1 MDSTTNY
8 DSLEG
13 IAIIGMSGRFPGAKN
28 IEEFWQNLRDGV
40 ESISVFTNEEL
51 TDAGIAPGLLDNPNH
66 VKAGAVLE
74 DVEYFDASF
83 FGFNPKE
90 AEMTDPQHRIFLE
103 CAWEALENAGYD
115 TQRGESRIGIYAGAS
130 LNNYLSF
137 NLNRDQIGSADSF
150 QKLIG
155 NDKDFLTTRVSY
167 KFNLKGPS
175 LTVQTACST
184 SLVATTLACQSLLN
198 YQCDMALAGGVSI
211 RVPQKTGYLYQEGG
225 ILSPDGHCRAF
236 DADARGTIIG
246 NGVGVVV
253 LKRLEDAIADGDRI
267 HAVIKGSAIN
277 NDGSEKVG
285 YTAPSVNGQADAI
298 AEALALAGVDPGTI
312 TYIETHGTGTV
323 LGDPIEITALSNVFG
338 ANTEKKNFCAIG
350 SVKTNIGH
358 LDAAAGV
365 TGLIKTVLAL
375 KHKLIPPSLN
385 FQQPNPEID
394 FANSPFYVNTQLREW
409 KENSTPRRAGVS
421 SLGIGGTNAHVVL
434 EEAPTVKAS
443 GSSRPWQLLVLSA
456 KTESALETATTNLLA
471 HLKQY
476 PDLKLADVAYT
487 LALGRRAFEH
497 RRILVCQ
504 TLEDAVTA
512 LEAANEQKVI
522 PIHVH
527 ATHPDP
533 PASGTPLDKGGRGD
547 RVSVA
552 SIFEL
557 GITAHLQEES
567 DASSLAF
574 MFPGQG
580 AQYVDMGRELYQT
593 EAIFREQV
601 DRCAALLQP
610 HIGMDLRSLL
620 YPNQPNPEA
629 AAEQLK
635 QTCFAQPA
643 LFAIEYA
650 LAQLWMSWGIS
661 PQAMLGH
668 SIGEY
673 VAACLAGVMSVED
686 ALALVAIRGRLMQQ
700 MPAGAMLAVSLP
712 EAEVKSLL
720 NEKLSLAASNAPSL
734 CVVSGTL
741 DAVDAIEAQLTAK
754 GVECRRLHTS
764 HAFHSQMMDSI
775 LKPFIEEVKKVK
787 LNPPQIPFISNVT
800 GTWITAAEATNPGY
814 WATHLRQTVRFS
826 EGISTLLQQPNR
838 ILLEVGAGRSLCTL
852 AKQHSHQAT
861 GQVVLPSLR
870 HPQEQ
875 NSDIAFLFH
884 ILGRLWLAGVSVN
897 WSGFYAGEQ
906 RHRVPLPTYPFE
918 RQRYW
923 IEPQTQLL
931 ETQILATSTG
941 ESKLGKSKITDWFYV
956 PSWKQIPLV
965 KTREISPAC
974 YLVFVDECEIGSQ
987 IVQRLQQTGQDAISV
1002 RVGEQFKQLDSNA
1015 YTINPACQDDYQTL
1029 IRAVREQGKTPNAIA
1044 HLWSITQ
1051 SPPQSLETSQ
1061 NLGFYSL
1068 IYLAPALGQQ
1078 PVSNSIQLLVASN
1091 NLHDIIGDELLCP
1104 EKATIIG
1111 SCKVIPQEYPHI
1123 NCRQVDVAI
1132 SKSGTNNLVEQLL
1145 AELRADSKESMI
1157 AYRGNHRWVQTF
1169 EPVPLEKASQTR
1181 LRQGGVYLITG
1192 GMGGMGLVFAE
1203 YLAKTVQA
1211 KLILIGRS
1219 ALPEKEQWQQW
1230 LAAHDALD
1238 PTSRKIQKLQELEAF
1253 GAEVLVVAADVAND
1267 EQMQNAIAQSL
1278 ERFGEIHGVIH
1289 AAGVAGGGMIQLK
1302 TPEIVE
1308 SVFAP
1313 KVMGTLVLN
1322 EVLKDVN
1329 LNFVVLCSSLSSIQG
1344 GFGQVDYSAANAF
1357 LDAFAHCNPFNART
1371 ISINWDAWQEVGM
1384 AVNTAVPEKLKKWR
1398 EESLKNGILPAE
1410 AVDVLSRVLENSLSQ
1425 VVISTQDLSDV
1436 IEQASNFSLSSDR
1449 AQTSDDSSQLSA
1461 TRHPRPLQFNA
1472 YVAPR
1477 NEIEQGIANIWQELI
1492 GIEKIGIYDNFFEL
1506 GGHSLLAVQTIS
1518 RLRETFQVELPLRTL
1533 LFEASTVAELA
1544 TVIAKKQPNPEQIA
1558 EIEQMLAEVENLSLD
1573 EIQALVAKESQASF
1587 R

>member
-1 MDSTTNY
+1 MGSATSY

-28 IEEFWQNLRDGV
+28 IEEFWRNLRDGI

-51 TDAGIAPGLLDNPNH
+51 TASEIAPELLNDPNH

-74 DVEYFDASF
+74 DIEFFDASF

-115 TQRGESRIGIYAGAS
+115 TQRCESRIGVYAGAS

-137 NLNRDQIGSADSF
+137 NLNRDCIGSADSF

-155 NDKDFLTTRVSY
+155 NDKDFLTSRVSY
-167 KFNLKGPS
+167 KLNLKGPS

-236 DADARGTIIG
+236 DADAQGTIIG

-253 LKRLEDAIADGDRI
+253 LKRLADAIADGDRI

-277 NDGSEKVG
+277 NDGSQKVG

-298 AEALALAGVDPGTI
+298 AEALALAGVDPETVS
-312 TYIETHGTGTV
+312 YIETHGTGTV
-323 LGDPIEITALSNVFG
+323 LGDPIEITALSHVFR

-394 FANSPFYVNTQLREW
+394 FANSPFYVNTQLTEW
-409 KENSTPRRAGVS
+409 KASSTPRRAGVS

-434 EEAPTVKAS
+434 EEPPMAVS
-443 GSSRPWQLLVLSA
+443 GTSRPWQLLVLSA
-456 KTESALETATTNLLA
+456 KTESALETATANLAA
-471 HLKQY
+471 HLKKH
-476 PDLKLADVAYT
+476 PDLNLADVAYT
-487 LALGRRAFEH
+487 LQVGRRAFEH
-497 RRILVCQ
+497 RRIWVCQ
-504 TLEDAVTA
+504 TVEELATRLETPGT
-512 LEAANEQKVI
+512 QKVF
-522 PIHVH
+522 
-527 ATHPDP
+527 THFQE
-533 PASGTPLDKGGRGD
+533 PAER
-547 RVSVA
+547 
-552 SIFEL
+552 SI
-557 GITAHLQEES
+557 
-567 DASSLAF
+567 AF
-574 MFPGQG
+574 LFPGQG

-593 EAIFREQV
+593 EPIFSQQV
-601 DRCAALLQP
+601 DRCAYLLQP
-610 HIGMDLRSLL
+610 DIGMDLRSLL
-620 YPNQPNPEA
+620 YPNPPHPEA
-629 AAEQLK
+629 VAEKLK

-643 LFAIEYA
+643 LFVIEYA

-712 EAEVKSLL
+712 EAEIQSLL
-720 NEKLSLAASNAPSL
+720 NENLSLAASNAPSL

-764 HAFHSQMMDSI
+764 HAFHSQMMESI
-775 LKPFIEEVKKVK
+775 LEPFIEEVKKVK

-800 GTWITAAEATNPGY
+800 GTWITAEEATNPNY
-814 WATHLRQTVRFS
+814 WATHLRQTVRFL

-838 ILLEVGAGRSLCTL
+838 IFLEVGPGRSLCTL
-852 AKQHSHQAT
+852 VKQHSHQEI

-875 NSDIAFLFH
+875 NSDIAFLLN
-884 ILGRLWLAGVSVN
+884 ILGRLWLAGVAVN

-923 IEPQTQLL
+923 IEPQTQVP
-931 ETQILATSTG
+931 ATRTG
-941 ESKLGKSKITDWFYV
+941 ESKLGKSNITDWFYV

-965 KTREISPAC
+965 KTREIPSAC
-974 YLVFVDECEIGSQ
+974 YLVFVDECGIGSQ

-1002 RVGEQFKQLDSNA
+1002 RVGEQFKQLDSNT
-1015 YTINPACQDDYQTL
+1015 YTINPACQDDYHAL

-1051 SPPQSLETSQ
+1051 SPPQSFETSQ

-1091 NLHDIIGDELLCP
+1091 NLYDITGDEPLCP

-1132 SKSGTNNLVEQLL
+1132 SASGTNNLVKQLI
-1145 AELRADSKESMI
+1145 AELRADSKDLMI

-1192 GMGGMGLVFAE
+1192 GMGGMGLVLAE

-1219 ALPEKEQWQQW
+1219 ALPTKEQWQQW
-1230 LAAHDALD
+1230 IATHDALD
-1238 PTSRKIQKLQELEAF
+1238 PTTIKIQKLQELEAL
-1253 GAEVLVVAADVAND
+1253 GAEVLVFAADVANY

-1322 EVLKDVN
+1322 DLLKDVN
-1329 LNFVVLCSSLSSIQG
+1329 LDFVVLSSSLSSIQG

-1357 LDAFAHCNPFNART
+1357 LDAFAHCNTFNGRT

-1384 AVNTAVPEKLKKWR
+1384 AVNTAVPEQLKKWR
-1398 EESLKNGILPAE
+1398 EESLKNGLLPAE
-1410 AVDVLSRVLENSLSQ
+1410 AVDILSRILENSLPQ
-1425 VVISTQDLSDV
+1425 VIISTQDLSDI
-1436 IEQASNFSLSSDR
+1436 IEQSSNFTSSSYP
-1449 AQTSDDSSQLSA
+1449 AQKLDNFSQLST
-1461 TRHPRPLQFNA
+1461 TRHPRHLQANA

-1477 NEIEQGIANIWQELI
+1477 NQIEQGIANIWQELI

-1533 LFEASTVAELA
+1533 LFETSTVAEIA
-1544 TVIAKKQPNPEQIA
+1544 TAIAEKQPKPEQIA
-1558 EIEQMLAEVENLSLD
+1558 EIEQLLAEVENLSLD

>member
-1 MDSTTNY
+1 MDSATNY

-28 IEEFWQNLRDGV
+28 VEEFWQNLRDGV

-51 TDAGIAPGLLDNPNH
+51 IDAGIAPGLLDNLNH

-74 DVEYFDASF
+74 DVEFFDASF

-90 AEMTDPQHRIFLE
+90 AEMTDPQHRVFLE

-115 TQRGESRIGIYAGAS
+115 TQRCESRIGVYAGAS

-150 QKLIG
+150 QKLIS

-167 KFNLKGPS
+167 KLNLKGPS

-236 DADARGTIIG
+236 DADAQGTIIG

-267 HAVIKGSAIN
+267 QAVIKGSAIN

-298 AEALALAGVDPGTI
+298 AEALALAGVDPESI

-323 LGDPIEITALSNVFG
+323 LGDPIEVTALSNVFG

-385 FQQPNPEID
+385 FKQPNPEID

-409 KENSTPRRAGVS
+409 KASTPRRAGVS

-434 EEAPTVKAS
+434 EEAPTVEAS

-456 KTESALETATTNLLA
+456 KTELALETATANLVA
-471 HLKQY
+471 HLKQH
-476 PDLKLADVAYT
+476 PDLNLADVAYT
-487 LALGRRAFEH
+487 LQVGRRAFEH

-504 TLEDAVTA
+504 TVEELVNQLETPHS
-512 LEAANEQKVI
+512 QKVL
-522 PIHVH
+522 
-527 ATHPDP
+527 THFQEPTEP
-533 PASGTPLDKGGRGD
+533 
-547 RVSVA
+547 
-552 SIFEL
+552 SI
-557 GITAHLQEES
+557 
-567 DASSLAF
+567 AF

-593 EAIFREQV
+593 EPIFREQV

-629 AAEQLK
+629 AAEKLK

-775 LKPFIEEVKKVK
+775 LEPFIEEVKKVK

-800 GTWITAAEATNPGY
+800 GTWITAAEATDPGY

-826 EGISTLLQQPNR
+826 EGISTLLQQPNH

-852 AKQHSHQAT
+852 AKQHSHQAI

-875 NSDIAFLFH
+875 NSDIAFLLN

-923 IEPQTQLL
+923 IEPQTQIS
-931 ETQILATSTG
+931 ETQAPATSTG
-941 ESKLGKSKITDWFYV
+941 ESKLGKSDITDWFYV
-956 PSWKQIPLV
+956 PSWKKIPLV
-965 KTREISPAC
+965 KTGEISSAC
-974 YLVFVDECEIGSQ
+974 YLVFVDECGIGSQ
-987 IVQRLQQTGQDAISV
+987 IVQRLQQVGQDAISV

-1015 YTINPACQDDYQTL
+1015 YTINPACQDDYYAL
-1029 IRAVREQGKTPNAIA
+1029 IQAVREQGKAPNAIA

-1051 SPPQSLETSQ
+1051 SPPHSLETSQ

-1091 NLHDIIGDELLCP
+1091 NLYDIIGDELLCP

-1123 NCRQVDVAI
+1123 SCRQVDVAI
-1132 SKSGTNNLVEQLL
+1132 SESGTNNLVEQLI
-1145 AELRADSKESMI
+1145 AELGADSKDSMI

-1219 ALPEKEQWQQW
+1219 ALPAKEQWQQW
-1230 LAAHDALD
+1230 LATHDALD
-1238 PTSRKIQKLQELEAF
+1238 PTSRKIQKLHELEVL
-1253 GAEVLVVAADVAND
+1253 GADVLVVAADVAND

-1302 TPEIVE
+1302 TPEAVE

-1313 KVMGTLVLN
+1313 KVMGTFVLN

-1329 LNFVVLCSSLSSIQG
+1329 LDFVVLCSSLSSIQG

-1357 LDAFAHCNPFNART
+1357 LDAFAHCNHFNART

-1384 AVNTAVPEKLKKWR
+1384 AVNTAVPEKLKQWR
-1398 EESLKNGILPAE
+1398 AESLENGLLSAE
-1410 AVDVLSRVLENSLSQ
+1410 AVDALSRILENSLSQ
-1425 VVISTQDLSDV
+1425 VIISKQDLSYV
-1436 IEQASNFSLSSDR
+1436 IEQASNFFLSSYD

-1461 TRHPRPLQFNA
+1461 TRHPRRLQANA

-1477 NEIEQGIANIWQELI
+1477 NDIEQGIANIWQELI
-1492 GIEKIGIYDNFFEL
+1492 GIEKVGIYDNFFEL

-1544 TVIAKKQPNPEQIA
+1544 IEIAEKQPKPEQIA

>member
-28 IEEFWQNLRDGV
+28 LEEFWQNLRDGV

-51 TDAGIAPGLLDNPNH
+51 SDIAPELLKNPHH

-103 CAWEALENAGYD
+103 CAWEAIENAGYD
-115 TQRGESRIGIYAGAS
+115 TQRCESRIGVYAGAS

-167 KFNLKGPS
+167 KLNLKGPS
-175 LTVQTACST
+175 LNVQTACST

-236 DADARGTIIG
+236 DADAKGTIIG

-267 HAVIKGSAIN
+267 QAVIKGSAIN

-298 AEALALAGVDPGTI
+298 AEALALAGVDPETV
-312 TYIETHGTGTV
+312 TYIETHGTGTT
-323 LGDPIEITALSNVFG
+323 LGDPIEITALSNVFR
-338 ANTEKKNFCAIG
+338 ANTEKKGFCAIG

-409 KENSTPRRAGVS
+409 KANSTPRRAGVS

-456 KTESALETATTNLLA
+456 KTESALETATANLAA
-471 HLKQY
+471 HLKKH

-504 TLEDAVTA
+504 TVEDLANQLET
-512 LEAANEQKVI
+512 LHPQKVL
-522 PIHVH
+522 
-527 ATHPDP
+527 THFQEP
-533 PASGTPLDKGGRGD
+533 TER
-547 RVSVA
+547 
-552 SIFEL
+552 SI
-557 GITAHLQEES
+557 
-567 DASSLAF
+567 AF

-593 EAIFREQV
+593 EPIFREQV

-620 YPNQPNPEA
+620 YPAQPNPEA
-629 AAEQLK
+629 AAEKLK
-635 QTCFAQPA
+635 QTCFAQLA
-643 LFAIEYA
+643 LFVIEYA

-661 PQAMLGH
+661 PQAMIGH

-764 HAFHSQMMDSI
+764 HAFHSQMMDS
-775 LKPFIEEVKKVK
+775 LLEPFIEKVKKVK
-787 LNPPQIPFISNVT
+787 LSPPQIPFISNVT
-800 GTWITAAEATNPGY
+800 GTWITAAEATDPGY

-838 ILLEVGAGRSLCTL
+838 ILLEVGPGRSLCTL
-852 AKQHSHQAT
+852 AKQHYHEAI

-875 NSDIAFLFH
+875 NSDITFLLN
-884 ILGRLWLAGVSVN
+884 ILGRLWLAGVSVD

-923 IEPQTQLL
+923 IEPQMQV
-931 ETQILATSTG
+931 QASSPG
-941 ESKLGKSKITDWFYV
+941 ESKLGKSDITDWFYV

-965 KTREISPAC
+965 KTREITPAC
-974 YLVFVDECEIGSQ
+974 YLVFVDECGIGSQ
-987 IVQRLQQTGQDAISV
+987 IVQRLQQAGQDAISV

-1015 YTINPACQDDYQTL
+1015 YTINPACQDDYHALVQ
-1029 IRAVREQGKTPNAIA
+1029 AVREQGKTPNAIA

-1091 NLHDIIGDELLCP
+1091 NLYDITGDEPLCP
-1104 EKATIIG
+1104 EKTTIIG
-1111 SCKVIPQEYPHI
+1111 ACKVIPQEYPHI
-1123 NCRQVDVAI
+1123 SCRQVDVAI
-1132 SKSGTNNLVEQLL
+1132 SASGTNNLVEQLI
-1145 AELRADSKESMI
+1145 AELRADSKDSTI

-1192 GMGGMGLVFAE
+1192 GMGGMGFVFAE

-1219 ALPEKEQWQQW
+1219 TLPAKEQWQQW
-1230 LAAHDALD
+1230 LTAHDALD

-1253 GAEVLVVAADVAND
+1253 GAEVLVFAADVANH

-1278 ERFGEIHGVIH
+1278 EHFGEIHGVIH

-1329 LNFVVLCSSLSSIQG
+1329 LDFVVLCSSLSSIQG

-1357 LDAFAHCNPFNART
+1357 LDAFAHRNPFKSGHT

-1384 AVNTAVPEKLKKWR
+1384 AVNTAVPEKLKQWR
-1398 EESLKNGILPAE
+1398 EESLKNGLLPAE
-1410 AVDVLSRVLENSLSQ
+1410 AVDVLSRVLENSLPQ
-1425 VVISTQDLSDV
+1425 VIISTQDLSDA
-1436 IEQASNFSLSSDR
+1436 IEQNNNFNSSISVV
-1449 AQTSDDSSQLSA
+1449 QESDKSSQVST
-1461 TRHPRPLQFNA
+1461 TRHPRPLQVNV

-1492 GIEKIGIYDNFFEL
+1492 GIEKVGIYDNFFEL

-1544 TVIAKKQPNPEQIA
+1544 TVIAEKQPKPEQIA

>member
-1 MDSTTNY
+1 MDSATNY

-28 IEEFWQNLRDGV
+28 VEEFWQNLHAGV

-51 TDAGIAPGLLDNPNH
+51 IDAGITPGLLDNLNH

-74 DVEYFDASF
+74 DVEFFDASF

-90 AEMTDPQHRIFLE
+90 AEMTDPQHRVFLE

-115 TQRGESRIGIYAGAS
+115 TQRCESRIGVYAGAS

-150 QKLIG
+150 QKLIS

-167 KFNLKGPS
+167 KLNLKGPS

-236 DADARGTIIG
+236 DADAQGTIIG

-253 LKRLEDAIADGDRI
+253 LKRLEDAIASGDCI
-267 HAVIKGSAIN
+267 QAVIKGSAIN

-298 AEALALAGVDPGTI
+298 AEALALAGVDPETI

-385 FQQPNPEID
+385 FKQPNPEID
-394 FANSPFYVNTQLREW
+394 FANSPFYVNTKLTEW
-409 KENSTPRRAGVS
+409 KASTPRRAGVS

-434 EEAPTVKAS
+434 EEAPTIKAS
-443 GSSRPWQLLVLSA
+443 GSSRPWQLVVLSA
-456 KTESALETATTNLLA
+456 KTESALETATANLAA
-471 HLKQY
+471 HLKQH
-476 PDLKLADVAYT
+476 PDLNLADVAYT
-487 LALGRRAFEH
+487 LQVGRRAFEH

-504 TLEDAVTA
+504 TVEELVNQLETPDP
-512 LEAANEQKVI
+512 QKVL
-522 PIHVH
+522 
-527 ATHPDP
+527 THFQEP
-533 PASGTPLDKGGRGD
+533 TER
-547 RVSVA
+547 
-552 SIFEL
+552 SI
-557 GITAHLQEES
+557 
-567 DASSLAF
+567 AF

-580 AQYVDMGRELYQT
+580 AQYVNMGRELYQT
-593 EAIFREQV
+593 EPIFSEQV
-601 DRCAALLQP
+601 DRCATLLQP

-629 AAEQLK
+629 AAEKLK

-720 NEKLSLAASNAPSL
+720 NEKLSLAATNAPSL

-775 LKPFIEEVKKVK
+775 LEPFIEEVKKVK

-800 GTWITAAEATNPGY
+800 GTWITAAEATDPGY

-838 ILLEVGAGRSLCTL
+838 ILLEVGAGRNLCTF
-852 AKQHSHQAT
+852 AKQHSHQAI

-875 NSDIAFLFH
+875 NSDIAFLLN

-923 IEPQTQLL
+923 IEPQT
-931 ETQILATSTG
+931 EVPAISPG
-941 ESKLGKSKITDWFYV
+941 ESKLGKSDITDWFYV
-956 PSWKQIPLV
+956 PSWKKIPLV
-965 KTREISPAC
+965 KTGEISSAC
-974 YLVFVDECEIGSQ
+974 YLVFVDECGIGSQ
-987 IVQRLQQTGQDAISV
+987 IVQRLQQAGQDAISV

-1015 YTINPACQDDYQTL
+1015 YTINPACQDDYYAL
-1029 IRAVREQGKTPNAIA
+1029 IQAVREQGKAPNAIA

-1132 SKSGTNNLVEQLL
+1132 SESGTNSLVEQLL
-1145 AELRADSKESMI
+1145 AELGADSKDSMI

-1169 EPVPLEKASQTR
+1169 EPIPLEKASQTR

-1219 ALPEKEQWQQW
+1219 ALPAKEQWQQW
-1230 LAAHDALD
+1230 LATHDALD

-1302 TPEIVE
+1302 TPEVVE

-1322 EVLKDVN
+1322 NVLKDVN
-1329 LNFVVLCSSLSSIQG
+1329 LDFVILCSSLSSIQG

-1357 LDAFAHCNPFNART
+1357 LDAFTHHNPFKSVRT

-1384 AVNTAVPEKLKKWR
+1384 AVNTAVPEKLKQWR
-1398 EESLKNGILPAE
+1398 EESLKNGILPTE
-1410 AVDVLSRVLENSLSQ
+1410 GVDALSRILGNPLPQ
-1425 VVISTQDLSDV
+1425 VILSTQNFSDA
-1436 IEQASNFSLSSDR
+1436 IEQNNNFHSSIPV
-1449 AQTSDDSSQLSA
+1449 AQESENSSQLST
-1461 TRHPRPLQFNA
+1461 TRHPRPLQANA

-1492 GIEKIGIYDNFFEL
+1492 GIEKVGIYDNFFEL

-1518 RLRETFQVELPLRTL
+1518 RLRETFQLELPLRTL
-1533 LFEASTVAELA
+1533 LFEASTIAELA
-1544 TVIAKKQPNPEQIA
+1544 TVIAEKQPNLEQMA
-1558 EIEQMLAEVENLSLD
+1558 EIEKMLVEVENLSLD